1 MQSMQNIKSA
11 KYLLINPNT
20 NGLTTE
26 RLQQVL
32 LPQLPTHASLAV
44 VTAPFGARAAHKL
57 PVKKLKRVFS
67 FFLVFLAAYMF
78 HKGINAA

>member
-1 MQSMQNIKSA
+1 VI
-11 KYLLINPNT
+11 
-20 NGLTTE
+20 
-26 RLQQVL
+26 
-32 LPQLPTHASLAV
+32 
-44 VTAPFGARAAHKL
+44 TAPFGARAAHKL